1 MNKAFAIFAAAFL
14 ACSST
19 LNAQDAADTEG
30 VRFGIK
36 LAPNLG
42 FLQSETDGIEANG
55 SGFGYT
61 FGLLAEFPIG
71 SAGNY
76 RFATGLFLNN
86 VTAKWQQDY
95 VYVASVD
102 AGSPLITKQLE
113 TDVKLQYIEVPLTIK
128 MMTNEIGYMRYY
140 GQIGF
145 GNAFNIRAKADQ
157 VVAQVDGTR
166 ADGQPIVTVFNED
179 KNEDIQSD
187 IMLYK
192 ASLVVGA
199 GMEYNFSGNTSLL
212 VGITYNNGFTNILDI
227 EGAKAKAH
235 YLELTMGV
243 FF

>member
-1 MNKAFAIFAAAFL
+1 MNKVFVFTVAALL
-14 ACSST
+14 ACPASM
-19 LNAQDAADTEG
+19 NAQEASSSEG
-30 VRFGIK
+30 VRFGLK
-36 LAPNLG
+36 LAPNMG
-42 FLQSETDGIEANG
+42 FVRPETDGLESNG

-61 FGLLAEFPIG
+61 FGLIAEFPIG
-71 SAGNY
+71 GAGNY

-86 VTAKWQQDY
+86 ITGKWKEKY
-95 VYVASVD
+95 PYYEL
-102 AGSPLITKQLE
+102 GSTTMKTKDLE
-113 TDVKLQYIEVPLTIK
+113 SDVKLQYIELPVTIK
-128 MMTNEIGYMRYY
+128 MMTNEIGYIRYY

-145 GNAFNIRAKADQ
+145 GNGFNIRAKSDQ
-157 VVAQVDGTR
+157 VVPTVNGSFN
-166 ADGQPIVTVFNED
+166 GEPIVTEFVEN

-192 ASLVVGA
+192 ASLIVGA

-235 YLELTMGV
+235 YLELTTGI